1 MKKPQQPGESLR
13 NDKPADLN
21 SVTTPKPAPNSRT
34 ISSWITLSTRPT
46 RIGSSS
52 VSSWI
57 CSVNEH
63 ERITAINVEHGE
75 DA

>member
-13 NDKPADLN
+13 NDAPADLN
-21 SVTTPKPAPNSRT
+21 SVTTPNPAPNSRT

-57 CSVNEH
+57 CSINEH